1 MAVILDLLDL
11 VQVFFESFAG
21 IGRVVPALGL
31 LDDRCY
37 RLVLDH
43 SADVDGVVH
52 SAEDAA
58 LIRILHTHILE

>member
-1 MAVILDLLDL
+1 M
-11 VQVFFESFAG
+11 FFESFAG

-31 LDDRCY
+31 FDDRCY

-43 SADVDGVVH
+43 GADVDGVVH